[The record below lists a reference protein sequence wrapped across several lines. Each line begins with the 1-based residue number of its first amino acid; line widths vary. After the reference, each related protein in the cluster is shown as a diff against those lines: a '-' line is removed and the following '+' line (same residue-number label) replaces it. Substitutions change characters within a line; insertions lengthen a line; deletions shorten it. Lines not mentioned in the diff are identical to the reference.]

1 MADIYT
7 WNEGTLW
14 GVLNDDL
21 RVRLGV
27 CEQGGGLWIGVDARL
42 WDDRPDQAS
51 YTQDDYNRYA
61 PDEITV
67 GDDGLLT
74 ALHRH
79 ATAQPVEF
87 RSGFTVRLPVAFVE
101 PLRAALAA
109 LTETLASPVT

>member
-21 RVRLGV
+21 RVRLGL

-42 WDDRPDQAS
+42 WDDRPDQAC
-51 YTQDDYNRYA
+51 YTHDDYNRYQA
-61 PDEITV
+61 DEITV
-67 GDDGLLT
+67 TDDGLLT

-79 ATAQPVEF
+79 ATARPVEF
-87 RSGFTVRLPVAFVE
+87 RSGFTVRMPLAFVE

-109 LTETLASPVT
+109 LTEALASPIT